1 MCGFDSRP
9 GHQGPAKHGMPDKP
23 QRRFPTSRA
32 RHPHKNAGM
41 VHNQS
46 SHSWL
51 GRFCLQLMRM
61 KPGLNVIV
69 AVKHAVATQPY
80 AAELEPER
88 AARIFVDTNPG
99 VLDAKYRLRPS
110 KH

>member
-1 MCGFDSRP
+1 
-9 GHQGPAKHGMPDKP
+9 
-23 QRRFPTSRA
+23 
-32 RHPHKNAGM
+32 M

-51 GRFCLQLMRM
+51 GRFCAQLLRI
-61 KPGLNVIV
+61 KPDLNVVV

-80 AAELEPER
+80 AADLEPEN
-88 AARIFVDTNPG
+88 AARLFVESHPG
-99 VLDAKYRLRPS
+99 VLDVKYSVRPQ

>member
-1 MCGFDSRP
+1 
-9 GHQGPAKHGMPDKP
+9 
-23 QRRFPTSRA
+23 
-32 RHPHKNAGM
+32 M

-61 KPGLNVIV
+61 KPGLSVIV

-88 AARIFVDTNPG
+88 AARIFVETHPG
-99 VLDAKYRLRPS
+99 ILDAQYRLRPS

>member
-1 MCGFDSRP
+1 
-9 GHQGPAKHGMPDKP
+9 
-23 QRRFPTSRA
+23 
-32 RHPHKNAGM
+32 M
-41 VHNQS
+41 VHNRS

-51 GRFCLQLMRM
+51 GRFCVQLLRM

-80 AAELEPER
+80 AADIEPER
-88 AARIFVDTNPG
+88 AARLFVESHPG
-99 VLDAKYRLRPS
+99 VLDAKYSLRPR

>member
-1 MCGFDSRP
+1 
-9 GHQGPAKHGMPDKP
+9 
-23 QRRFPTSRA
+23 
-32 RHPHKNAGM
+32 M

-51 GRFCLQLMRM
+51 GRFCVQLMRI
-61 KPGLNVIV
+61 KPELNVIV

-80 AAELEPER
+80 AADLEPER
-88 AARIFVDTNPG
+88 AARLFVESHPG
-99 VLDAKYRLRPS
+99 VLDARYSLRPR

>member
-1 MCGFDSRP
+1 
-9 GHQGPAKHGMPDKP
+9 
-23 QRRFPTSRA
+23 
-32 RHPHKNAGM
+32 M

-51 GRFCLQLMRM
+51 GRFCVQLIRI
-61 KPGLNVIV
+61 KPDLNVIV

-80 AAELEPER
+80 AADLEPER
-88 AARIFVDTNPG
+88 AARLFVESHPG
-99 VLDAKYRLRPS
+99 LLDAKHSLRTR